1 MKNRIKQLKVK
12 IKSLA
17 AEARIIRLET
27 SRTKDIELK
36 NSLVIHR
43 TGIVREEARYSQLAY
58 AFLRGRSYASIEA
71 KTDKELDLVRVGKLV
86 ERFGAVCSWDN
97 ESFENYRSRYKEQ
110 ENKFM
115 VWAEQARD
123 HYAKSRKAA

>member
-27 SRTKDIELK
+27 HRTNDIVTK
-36 NSLVIHR
+36 NDLATHR

-71 KTDKELDLVRVGKLV
+71 KTEKELDLARVRKLV
-86 ERFGAVCSWDN
+86 ERFGVTRSWD
-97 ESFENYRSRYKEQ
+97 EPYKDYDLRKKEQ
-110 ENKFM
+110 EKELLLWIEN
-115 VWAEQARD
+115 
-123 HYAKSRKAA
+123 AKAHLNERSRKAA

>member
-17 AEARIIRLET
+17 AESKIIRLET
-27 SRTKDIELK
+27 HRTKDIVTK
-36 NSLVIHR
+36 NDLAIHR

-71 KTDKELDLVRVGKLV
+71 KTDKGLDLVRVGKLV
-86 ERFGAVCSWDN
+86 ERFGAVFSRDS

-123 HYAKSRKAA
+123 HYATSRKAT